1 MPAITSI
8 IKSKREEL
16 IDVAGELFYK
26 QGYNSTGVQ
35 QIISA
40 AGIAKGT
47 FYSHFKS
54 KEALGQAWLKARHT
68 VWLQM
73 LLTFLD
79 SKKTPKTK
87 ILGTFEF
94 LESWMIECD
103 MRGCAFLNT
112 LCETPDHENA
122 LRQEIVT
129 HKSELR
135 EFFQHLIDQHHGD
148 HSKKERTQ
156 IATTIFILFEG
167 AIIETQLFRDNS
179 MIEAAKAQVK
189 NLL

>member
-1 MPAITSI
+1 MTTSTTNRR
-8 IKSKREEL
+8 SKRDEL
-16 IDVAGELFYK
+16 VEVASKLFYE
-26 QGYNSTGVQ
+26 QGYNNTGVQ

-54 KEALGQAWLKARHT
+54 KEALGIAWLKARHT
-68 VWLQM
+68 FWIKQ
-73 LLTFLD
+73 LLDFVEP
-79 SKKTPKTK
+79 KKTPKDK
-87 ILGTFEF
+87 ILASFEM
-94 LESWMIECD
+94 LERWMSECD

-112 LCETPDHENA
+112 LCETPDADNA
-122 LRQEIVT
+122 LRTEIIA

-135 EFFQHLIDQHHGD
+135 EFFQHLTEQHHRGRPQ
-148 HSKKERTQ
+148 KERIQ
-156 IATTIFILFEG
+156 IATTIYLLFEG

-179 MIEAAKAQVK
+179 MIDAAKAQVK